1 MVYYNSDQGQVS
13 WNEELQ
19 AVKVEWKGFAD
30 GEELQRIM
38 LKAIELLA
46 TRKSG
51 KLLMDSSKA
60 SVVKAEDRAW
70 IAQEFVTKAYDA
82 GLRFMAMTIPEKTVA
97 KLSLGR
103 IVSNFDDLPYKAK
116 NFSEITEATE
126 WLSVS
131 SL

>member
-19 AVKVEWKGFAD
+19 AVKVEWKGFSH

-51 KLLMDSSKA
+51 KILMDSSNA
-60 SVVKAEDRAW
+60 SAIKAEDSAW
-70 IAQEFVTKAYDA
+70 IDQEFVTKAYDA
-82 GLRFMAMTIPEKTVA
+82 GLRFMAMTLPEKTVA
-97 KLSLGR
+97 KLSIR
-103 IVSNFDDLPYKAK
+103 RMVSNFDGLPYMSK
-116 NFSEITEATE
+116 NFSEITEAAE
-126 WLSVS
+126 WLSIS